1 MSFIAAAAKTAAPYI
16 KTAAPYISAGTSIIA
31 GQQASAVGQY
41 NQDIQNRN
49 AQVAEQEEN
58 RLEEQNKFDLANF
71 NNQFYQLQG
80 ETRTNILFS
89 GADLSGSGLRI
100 LKYNAEQAQVEKDIL
115 SYNSQVAQSQK
126 SEEANFARMRGTLA
140 KQEAKA
146 AEFGYYAQA
155 GTSLLKAFG

>member
-115 SYNSQVAQSQK
+115 SYNSKVAQSQ
-126 SEEANFARMRGTLA
+126 
-140 KQEAKA
+140 
-146 AEFGYYAQA
+146 
-155 GTSLLKAFG
+155 SLLKAFG